1 MEYDVGSIVREKT
14 CCFTGHRPNKLYG
27 YDRNSEGNRTLRDRI
42 REAIVFHI
50 EEYGVDTFISG
61 MALGVDMWAALE
73 VIRLKKE
80 RPHIKLVAA
89 IPCLRQW
96 AKWNPQDVLLWRRI
110 LERCDLVHMVTNEEY
125 TPSCMQ
131 RRNMWMVDRSARM
144 IAVYDGSKSGGTYN
158 CLEYAKHQKLH
169 ICIIDPKQA

>member
-1 MEYDVGSIVREKT
+1 
-14 CCFTGHRPNKLYG
+14 
-27 YDRNSEGNRTLRDRI
+27 
-42 REAIVFHI
+42 
-50 EEYGVDTFISG
+50 
-61 MALGVDMWAALE
+61 MWAALE

-80 RPHIKLVAA
+80 RPHIKLVAT
-89 IPCLRQW
+89 IPRLRQW

-110 LERCDLVHMVTNEEY
+110 LERCDLVHMVTNGEY

-131 RRNMWMVDRSARM
+131 RRNMWMVDRSACM

-158 CLEYAKHQKLH
+158 CLEYAKRQKLH